1 MFISKWFRISLLIVI
16 CLAVVVLA
24 GCTTTPKSVVVTKT
38 EKEVVVIPKHLLF
51 KCKVTPPPNVEI
63 YVNSSIEKREDM
75 LINTNVALYQDLGN
89 CNNQIEEISKF
100 QDRQVKLIEE
110 FNREIN
116 AKFESQY
123 GK

>member
-1 MFISKWFRISLLIVI
+1 MSASKWLRVNLILLFFVI
-16 CLAVVVLA
+16 LAALA
-24 GCTTTPKSVVVTKT
+24 GCSTVPKVEVVTKVQ
-38 EKEVVVIPKHLLF
+38 KETVIIPKHLLL
-51 KCKVTPPPNVEI
+51 KCKVTPPPNVEV

-75 LINTNVALYQDLGN
+75 LTNTAVALYQDLGN